1 MYLTRSLIRTNVDH
15 LLVPV
20 TSITLASVK
29 RDRMAVEKTHLM
41 NNGCTSYILKFVM
54 RLRHPLYNFRMNT
67 AHTKQDSMS
76 VVQRM

>member
-29 RDRMAVEKTHLM
+29 RDRMAVEKGAL
-41 NNGCTSYILKFVM
+41 
-54 RLRHPLYNFRMNT
+54 
-67 AHTKQDSMS
+67 DE
-76 VVQRM
+76 QRIYFIYTEICDEIETPAL